1 MLPLYVDR
9 FHLKNL
15 YNVHPGI
22 PFQLT
27 PLTVHGADTGL
38 KKSVKV
44 CKTFVNF
51 AALHYLPIIKKK
63 SKQTNPKQSIKNPNS
78 RAACPGRHCK
88 TLQ

>member
-9 FHLKNL
+9 FHLKKL

-63 SKQTNPKQSIKNPNS
+63 KQTNKPQTIHKKPKQQGSSPWS
-78 RAACPGRHCK
+78 PP
-88 TLQ
+88 